1 MIDGHDQENL
11 HLSYNKRTYVIQM
24 LAMMLA
30 VMSIVMLA
38 VMSIVMLAVM
48 LAVTPAIMLVVMFTV
63 MWELF
68 VREQTT
74 YCLLLIM

>member
-11 HLSYNKRTYVIQM
+11 HLPYNKRTCVIQM

-30 VMSIVMLA
+30 VMSIV
-38 VMSIVMLAVM
+38 I
-48 LAVTPAIMLVVMFTV
+48 LAVTSAIMLVVMFTV

-74 YCLLLIM
+74 YCLLLTL

>member
-11 HLSYNKRTYVIQM
+11 HLPYKERTYVIQ
-24 LAMMLA
+24 
-30 VMSIVMLA
+30 MLA

-48 LAVTPAIMLVVMFTV
+48 LAVTSAIMLVLMFTV

-74 YCLLLIM
+74 YCLLLIL